1 MIRAVFEKAAS
12 NPLLALFYLNYPGFS
27 VARKLTRLC
36 AGQKKWIVLNGLQLD
51 IAFAVR
57 GQVLDPHLTKVLEV
71 GLGVFLD
78 LLGRFRVIVER
89 VWSVFVHLLYFDLT

>member
-12 NPLLALFYLNYPGFS
+12 NPLLALFYLDYIGIS
-27 VARKLTRLC
+27 VTRKLARLC
-36 AGQKKWIVLNGLQLD
+36 AGQEERIVLNGIQLD

-89 VWSVFVHLLYFDLT
+89 V